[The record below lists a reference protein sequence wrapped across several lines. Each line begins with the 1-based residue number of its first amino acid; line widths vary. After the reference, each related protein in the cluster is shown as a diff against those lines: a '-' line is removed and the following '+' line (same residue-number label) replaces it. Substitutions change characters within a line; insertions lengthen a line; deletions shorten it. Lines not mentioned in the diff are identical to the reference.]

1 MPNWPVLP
9 MWKWS
14 SASKKKKKHV
24 TGNARICD
32 IPEGGAIANSEGAA
46 THDLLLVVRGR
57 RPRLRSW
64 GAVSMLTSP
73 KQATLVTERRATSS
87 ARRATILLMVL
98 ALLELGR
105 AQTHETRGLQ

>member
-46 THDLLLVVRGR
+46 THDLLLV
-57 RPRLRSW
+57 RLRSSW

-87 ARRATILLMVL
+87 ARRATILLLVL

-105 AQTHETRGLQ
+105 AQTHETRGLHSEEKL